1 MALAAA
7 RRAETTDAPSARSP
21 LAEPMPGNRGVAG
34 ETEGVQ
40 LRHDPRADELAR
52 QPPEGDPGGFRVV
65 ERVHGEHAAAVE
77 VAQDGFVGQ
86 GHVAVDVAARAGIV
100 GQTVHGHLG
109 DDQLARVGPGAGQLR
124 RAVEHGGARRLA
136 VDLVE
141 DGHIVFEQC
150 NAVGHVDDF
159 LLALMIV

>member
-7 RRAETTDAPSARSP
+7 RRAATQDAPAGRASGTDA
-21 LAEPMPGNRGVAG
+21 GNRGVAG

-65 ERVHGEHAAAVE
+65 KRVHGEHAAAVE

-100 GQTVHGHLG
+100 GQTGH
-109 DDQLARVGPGAGQLR
+109 
-124 RAVEHGGARRLA
+124 
-136 VDLVE
+136 
-141 DGHIVFEQC
+141 
-150 NAVGHVDDF
+150 
-159 LLALMIV
+159 